1 MAKLCMIEKERK
13 RRILVSKGKYCVVFV
28 GYADKRSA
36 DNALAKF
43 KTRFKDS
50 PVKRAKLKGMKRN
63 AEFLKSD

>member
-1 MAKLCMIEKERK
+1 MINMENSE
-13 RRILVSKGKYCVVFV
+13 
-28 GYADKRSA
+28 
-36 DNALAKF
+36 F